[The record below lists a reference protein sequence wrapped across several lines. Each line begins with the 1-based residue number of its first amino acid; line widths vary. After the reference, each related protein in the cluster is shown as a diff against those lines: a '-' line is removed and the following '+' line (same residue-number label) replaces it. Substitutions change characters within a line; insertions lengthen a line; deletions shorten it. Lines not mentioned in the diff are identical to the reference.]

1 MKHSWLF
8 ARKFYD
14 KLARIT
20 YIHVCVCN
28 HFDVVLDKSQ
38 HAYIILG
45 VFFRGKLVMQF
56 NARVIRYDC

>member
-28 HFDVVLDKSQ
+28 QFDVVLDKSQ
-38 HAYIILG
+38 LLG
-45 VFFRGKLVMQF
+45 VFFKGKLVMQF